1 MSLGMNSRP
10 SSTPKI
16 VWRTHEKESTCST
29 DTSITSGMDSDWS
42 KWSFFSALSV
52 FSVGSLLAVGGI
64 LSFVGAACAGST
76 LSILS
81 IGSSFS
87 ILSVGSVASVLS
99 IGSSNCYMGYYEDC
113 RHYKL
118 HDSSDLAMIT
128 VSNFVLSSIA
138 VLIVKIVGWCLKKRL
153 PEPKVSTGRPPHL
166 RNREL
171 VRRVENC

>member
-1 MSLGMNSRP
+1 MKSQP
-10 SSTPKI
+10 SQTTKV
-16 VWRTHEKESTCST
+16 VWRTHTKQETCST
-29 DTSITSGMDSDWS
+29 DTLATGLDSDWS
-42 KWSFFSALSV
+42 KWSLFSALSV
-52 FSVGSLLAVGGI
+52 LSVSSLLAVGGI

-81 IGSSFS
+81 IGSSLS

-113 RHYKL
+113 RHYES

-128 VSNFVLSSIA
+128 LANFIVSTIA
-138 VLIVKIVGWCLKKRL
+138 VLIVKLMGWWLKKRR
-153 PEPKVSTGRPPHL
+153 PEPTVSTGRPTHL
-166 RNREL
+166 RSREL